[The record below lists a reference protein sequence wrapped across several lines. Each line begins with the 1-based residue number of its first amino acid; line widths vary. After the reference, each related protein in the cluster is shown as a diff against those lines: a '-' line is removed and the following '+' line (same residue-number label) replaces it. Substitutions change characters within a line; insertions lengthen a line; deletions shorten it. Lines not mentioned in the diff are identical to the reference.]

1 MFGYFCFAFQKLIFM
16 RKFTKEQALEEL
28 KKQIPTNGNK
38 LNLSDRS
45 INEQLET
52 LMPLLAGE
60 DTELTDFIGKVLPVF
75 RTADANV
82 RNDVSVGIKD
92 YKEKNPPV
100 TVQKGETTKT
110 EGQETDNDVSQEM
123 KSLLD
128 RIAELEKKNLEAEKN
143 SLISRRRSDII
154 SKMSEKGCKDKDWIS
169 SLLDEVNLEG
179 DNFDATER
187 AEKYLKMYN
196 KGKSN
201 TPSSITPETSFV
213 TSEELNKEVNDFIK
227 QASQMVK
234 SQSLAE

>member
-16 RKFTKEQALEEL
+16 GKFTKEQALEEL

-92 YKEKNPPV
+92 YKEKNPTV
-100 TVQKGETTKT
+100 TVQNQGTTKT
-110 EGQETDNDVSQEM
+110 EGQEPDNGVSQEM

-128 RIAELEKKNLEAEKN
+128 RIA
-143 SLISRRRSDII
+143 
-154 SKMSEKGCKDKDWIS
+154 
-169 SLLDEVNLEG
+169 
-179 DNFDATER
+179 
-187 AEKYLKMYN
+187 
-196 KGKSN
+196 
-201 TPSSITPETSFV
+201 
-213 TSEELNKEVNDFIK
+213 
-227 QASQMVK
+227 
-234 SQSLAE
+234 